1 MKALRTKICTYA
13 IALLTSLGL
22 ATTSAQA
29 GSADFAGIY
38 GALNASA
45 GGAQI
50 SGTHTGGST
59 NEVNEGKVGVVF
71 PMAGYEVGFNLPLGP
86 VFFLGAGHSWT
97 KGVTA
102 TLAEGA
108 EETASSGGSNKAGSD
123 DGTAAASITSFSL
136 KASDLKEVYI
146 MPSISIYDNSAVYV
160 KLGRA
165 IADLDLTGSVTGTPN
180 NLTGNLV
187 GIGTIAMTPS
197 GIFIKTEGSV
207 TRFDDIKVVGVAD
220 SASAYVEGTPDV
232 VQGTVAIGFKF

>member
-1 MKALRTKICTYA
+1 MKALRTKVSTYA
-13 IALLTSLGL
+13 IALLISCGFTTSLM
-22 ATTSAQA
+22 A
-29 GSADFAGIY
+29 GSSDFSGIY
-38 GALNASA
+38 GAFTGSA

-50 SGTHTGGST
+50 DGRHVNQSS
-59 NEVNEGKVGVVF
+59 EINEGQVGGVF
-71 PMAGYEVGFNLPLGP
+71 PLAGYEIGFNLPLGP
-86 VFFLGAGHSWT
+86 FFFLGAGHSWT
-97 KGVTA
+97 KGGTA
-102 TLAEGA
+102 TLAEGN
-108 EETASSGGSNKAGSD
+108 ETGANGGSSKNQTDS
-123 DGTAAASITSFSL
+123 GTDAASITAFSL

-165 IADLDLTGSVTGTPN
+165 IADLDLTGNVTGTPG
-180 NLTGNLV
+180 NLTGNLI

-207 TRFDDIKVVGVAD
+207 TRYDDIKVVGVSN